1 MNCHRLIRADS
12 PRLLPIRQSDANG
25 MPVEWVRVHDLP
37 DFVYFNHSAHV
48 SAGVS
53 CVSCHGR
60 VDKMEVV
67 QQVAGLNMSWCL
79 DCHRDP
85 DRYLRPVEFVTD
97 LGWQPTEDPAV
108 LGRRLRE
115 IRDINPSEDCVTCH
129 R

>member
-1 MNCHRLIRADS
+1 
-12 PRLLPIRQSDANG
+12 

-48 SAGVS
+48 NAGVG
-53 CVSCHGR
+53 CVECHGR

-67 QQVAGLNMSWCL
+67 QQAAGLNMSWCL

-85 DRYLRPVEFVTD
+85 DTHLRPRSLVTRLD
-97 LGWQPTEDPAV
+97 WEPSEPPAELGA
-108 LGRRLRE
+108 RLRKAH
-115 IRDINPSEDCVTCH
+115 DINPSTDCVTCH